1 MEIRAGRGLWL
12 VPQGRAL
19 WMPPRF
25 VHELHARGEV
35 SLRTLYLSPEWPPA
49 KLGAEPKG
57 YAVTPLLRELI
68 VRAVATPSDEVN
80 GKRYARLIAVLR
92 DELSESLADELSIT
106 MPQDPR
112 LERACKIILADP
124 GATRSLSDLAILA
137 GASPRTL
144 IRLANKELGCSF
156 SVWRQQARILS
167 AVPMLVAGEAVTST
181 ALTLGYETP
190 SAFAAMF
197 KRFIGASPRVF
208 AAMEKQ
214 RL

>member
-1 MEIRAGRGLWL
+1 M
-12 VPQGRAL
+12 
-19 WMPPRF
+19 
-25 VHELHARGEV
+25 
-35 SLRTLYLSPEWPPA
+35 
-49 KLGAEPKG
+49 
-57 YAVTPLLRELI
+57 
-68 VRAVATPSDEVN
+68 
-80 GKRYARLIAVLR
+80 
-92 DELSESLADELSIT
+92 
-106 MPQDPR
+106 
-112 LERACKIILADP
+112 
-124 GATRSLSDLAILA
+124 SDLAILV

-208 AAMEKQ
+208 AARKQ
-214 RL
+214 HQ